1 MGERLTGARRRIMA
15 RVPAGLDP
23 DDRGVAVWDLP
34 VRLFHWSLVICIAG
48 AVITAQIGEMDLHE
62 RFGVAVLVLVLFRV
76 TWGVVGGQHAR
87 FASFVRG
94 PGAAVRYLRGLG
106 RGAQHA
112 PGHSPI
118 GGWSV
123 LAMLVVFTVQ
133 ATLGLFATDDI
144 FFDGPLAGL
153 VSTETS
159 RTLTGL
165 HHLNAKFVIA
175 LVVLHLVA
183 VLVYLFVLRTNLIL
197 PMITG
202 RARGL
207 GGPEPARRGH
217 PLLALALLVAVA
229 AAVLGALYG

>member
-1 MGERLTGARRRIMA
+1 MA
-15 RVPAGLDP
+15 RVPVGIDP
-23 DDRGVAVWDLP
+23 DDHGAAVWDLP

-62 RFGVAVLVLVLFRV
+62 RFGVAVLILVLFRV
-76 TWGVVGGQHAR
+76 TWGVIGGQHAR

-94 PGAAVRYLRGLG
+94 PGAAVRYLRGLR
-106 RGAQHA
+106 RGAQHE

-123 LAMLVVFTVQ
+123 LAMLVVFAVQ

-144 FFDGPLAGL
+144 FFDGPLADL
-153 VSTETS
+153 VSTEAS
-159 RTLTGL
+159 RTLTSL
-165 HHLNAKFVIA
+165 HHLNAKLVIA

-183 VLVYLFVLRTNLIL
+183 VLVYLYVLRTNLIR

-202 RARGL
+202 RVRGH
-207 GGPEPARRGH
+207 GGLQPARQGH
-217 PLLALALLVAVA
+217 PLLALLLLAGVA

>member
-1 MGERLTGARRRIMA
+1 MA
-15 RVPAGLDP
+15 RVPVGVDQH
-23 DDRGVAVWDLP
+23 DRGVAVWDLP

-48 AVITAQIGEMDLHE
+48 AVTTAQIGEMDLHE
-62 RFGVAVLVLVLFRV
+62 RFGVAVLILVLFRV
-76 TWGVVGGQHAR
+76 AWGVVGGRHAR

-94 PGAAVRYLRGLG
+94 PGAALRYVRGLR
-106 RGAQHA
+106 RGGQHA

-123 LAMLVVFTVQ
+123 LAMLVVFAGQ

-144 FFDGPLAGL
+144 FFDGPLTGL

-159 RTLTGL
+159 RTLTSL
-165 HHLNAKFVIA
+165 HHLNGKFVIA

-183 VLVYLFVLRTNLIL
+183 VLVYLLVLRTNLIR

-202 RARGL
+202 RARDH
-207 GGPEPARRGH
+207 GGVEPARQGH
-217 PLLALALLVAVA
+217 PLLALVLLAGVA
-229 AAVLGALYG
+229 AAVIGVIYG